1 MISFCKNCGKPLKI
15 KEEWGIKFGI
25 CNCGFKEVVRTL
37 EFQDKQNQEKKG
49 EGVAQK
55 ETLGGFPHTCKKCGC
70 ELSEVYDLGAHYSDE
85 ANIILF
91 KCIKCGYSERQ
102 SDGTGN

>member
-49 EGVAQK
+49 IRFPRHRLVIVA
-55 ETLGGFPHTCKKCGC
+55 KK
-70 ELSEVYDLGAHYSDE
+70 
-85 ANIILF
+85 I
-91 KCIKCGYSERQ
+91 
-102 SDGTGN
+102 